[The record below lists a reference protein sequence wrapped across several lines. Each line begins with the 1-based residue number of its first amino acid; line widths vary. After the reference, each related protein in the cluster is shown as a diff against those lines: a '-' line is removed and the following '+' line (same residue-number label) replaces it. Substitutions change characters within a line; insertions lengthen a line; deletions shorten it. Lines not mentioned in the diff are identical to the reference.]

1 MSEASDNE
9 AVRPGAPGLFAV
21 LVARGVVTPEQLAPL
36 LGRLPEEQYVRT
48 SARGGEAFDSTRWPL
63 ARDAALAR
71 FIASRYDDPALA
83 RALLELADADGDPA
97 RLRALARLA
106 NARLIAAYGGEVS
119 MFTQVWGAASPAE
132 LAAFTGPPADP
143 ASANCVAD
151 LCSVHHEAADGL
163 YAYHLHRGLA
173 GAGAEA
179 AARLAERAIAAG
191 RLDAEELVA
200 AALGLLGAGPQ
211 RSSGS

>member
-9 AVRPGAPGLFAV
+9 PVRPRAPGLFAV

-36 LGRLPEEQYVRT
+36 LARLPEEQYVRT
-48 SARGGEAFDSTRWPL
+48 SARGGEGFDSRRWPL
-63 ARDAALAR
+63 AHDAALAR
-71 FIASRYDDPALA
+71 FIAGRDDDPALA

-97 RLRALARLA
+97 RLRGLARLA
-106 NARLIAAYGGEVS
+106 NARLIAAYGGDAS
-119 MFTQVWGAASPAE
+119 MFTQLWGAASPAE

-191 RLDAEELVA
+191 RLDARELVA